1 MNLKL
6 DYKYDFFI
14 SYSRN
19 IYIKFVKD
27 FVTSLQK
34 YELNIW
40 LDKKD
45 VYLGDNIIVN
55 LFNTLD
61 LFKAKTFGI
70 IIILDKSYFK
80 KAWCLK
86 ELDYVIENK
95 ISFFPI
101 LFHMEKKDI
110 PSQYQTLNDYNMVT
124 IRNIDDDKKLAINKI
139 LDIYIKKEIRKN
151 IIIKTDIF
159 SYLVNCYWYADKT
172 NQSII
177 INADNIALYIKAW
190 FNNQNYLLDM
200 QTKIMI
206 NIIHYQLLDYYN
218 GAKVTDFEIKIIC
231 HAVENLIKGYGDFRF
246 INL

>member
-1 MNLKL
+1 M
-6 DYKYDFFI
+6 
-14 SYSRN
+14 
-19 IYIKFVKD
+19 
-27 FVTSLQK
+27 SLQK

-55 LFNTLD
+55 LYNTLD
-61 LFKAKTFGI
+61 LFKTKTLGI
-70 IIILDKSYFK
+70 IVILDKSYFEK
-80 KAWCLK
+80 TWCIK
-86 ELDYVIENK
+86 ELDYVIENN

-101 LFHMEKKDI
+101 LFHMEKKEI
-110 PSQYQTLNDYNMVT
+110 PSQYKTLNNYNMVT
-124 IRNIDDDKKLAINKI
+124 IRNASDDKKLAINKI

-159 SYLVNCYWYADKT
+159 SYLINCYWYADKT
-172 NQSII
+172 NQTII

-190 FNNQNYLLDM
+190 FNNQSYLLDM

-218 GAKVTDFEIKIIC
+218 GTKVTEFEIKIGEC
-231 HAVENLIKGYGDFRF
+231 KIKCVSYR
-246 INL
+246 

>member
-1 MNLKL
+1 
-6 DYKYDFFI
+6 
-14 SYSRN
+14 
-19 IYIKFVKD
+19 
-27 FVTSLQK
+27 
-34 YELNIW
+34 
-40 LDKKD
+40 
-45 VYLGDNIIVN
+45 
-55 LFNTLD
+55 
-61 LFKAKTFGI
+61 
-70 IIILDKSYFK
+70 
-80 KAWCLK
+80 
-86 ELDYVIENK
+86 
-95 ISFFPI
+95 
-101 LFHMEKKDI
+101 
-110 PSQYQTLNDYNMVT
+110 MVT